1 MQPNPEVNKL
11 RGMGPVVTGS
21 SQHTGKQEN
30 KLSTH
35 AAFFSLSM
43 NGVKLAG
50 KNFMRGWESSTKKVK
65 VSVGIMT
72 RELYAWDKFVVN
84 LVALSSIVIW

>member
-21 SQHTGKQEN
+21 SHHTGKQEN
-30 KLSTH
+30 KLPTH

-50 KNFMRGWESSTKKVK
+50 KNFMRGFKFKFNKKSPGLDSKVK
-65 VSVGIMT
+65 VMT
-72 RELYAWDKFVVN
+72 RELYA
-84 LVALSSIVIW
+84 

>member
-21 SQHTGKQEN
+21 SHHTGKQEN
-30 KLSTH
+30 KLPTH
-35 AAFFSLSM
+35 AGFFSLFM

-50 KNFMRGWESSTKKVK
+50 KNFMRG
-65 VSVGIMT
+65 
-72 RELYAWDKFVVN
+72 
-84 LVALSSIVIW
+84 

>member
-11 RGMGPVVTGS
+11 KGMGPVVTGS
-21 SQHTGKQEN
+21 SHHTGKQEN
-30 KLSTH
+30 KLPTH

-50 KNFMRGWESSTKKVK
+50 KNFMRLRIFNKKSPGFDSKVK
-65 VSVGIMT
+65 VMT
-72 RELYAWDKFVVN
+72 RELYA
-84 LVALSSIVIW
+84 

>member
-21 SQHTGKQEN
+21 SHHTGKQEN
-30 KLSTH
+30 KLPTH

-50 KNFMRGWESSTKKVK
+50 KNFMRGKKSPGLDSKVK

-72 RELYAWDKFVVN
+72 RELYA
-84 LVALSSIVIW
+84 

>member
-21 SQHTGKQEN
+21 SHHTGKQEN
-30 KLSTH
+30 KLPTH
-35 AAFFSLSM
+35 AGFLFS
-43 NGVKLAG
+43 VHEWRKI
-50 KNFMRGWESSTKKVK
+50 GWEEFNARLRIFNKKSPGLDSKVK

-72 RELYAWDKFVVN
+72 RELNA
-84 LVALSSIVIW
+84 

>member
-30 KLSTH
+30 KLPTH
-35 AAFFSLSM
+35 AGFFSLSM
-43 NGVKLAG
+43 NSVKLAG
-50 KNFMRGWESSTKKVK
+50 KNFYERLRIFNKKSPGLDSKVK

-72 RELYAWDKFVVN
+72 RELNA
-84 LVALSSIVIW
+84 